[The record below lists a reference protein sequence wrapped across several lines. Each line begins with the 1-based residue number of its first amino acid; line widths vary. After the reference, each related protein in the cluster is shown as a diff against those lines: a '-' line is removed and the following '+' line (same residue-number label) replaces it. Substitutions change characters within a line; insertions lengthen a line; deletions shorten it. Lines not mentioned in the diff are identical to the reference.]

1 MELNGADIQTSRNM
15 VIIRKGNE
23 LTLVNTVRL
32 NAQELKTLDSLGKVV
47 HIVRIGAFH
56 GRDDAF
62 YCHQYPNAQLLTLE
76 GTTYESGLT
85 SHQDLTPQGE
95 IPFTGCSLFVFD
107 TSTLPEGVL
116 HIDREGGILISY
128 DSIQNI
134 TAIDEF
140 YNLETAQS
148 YRDQG
153 LVRSANISSTW
164 LGATH
169 TRACDF
175 YRLLGMKPFRHLL
188 TAHGEPLLNNAFERV
203 AQSIRHVFS

>member
-47 HIVRIGAFH
+47 HIVRIGTFH

-62 YCHQYPNAQLLTLE
+62 YCHQYPYAQLLTLE

-95 IPFTGCSLFVFD
+95 MLFTGCSLFVFD

-116 HIDREGGILISY
+116 HIDREGGY
-128 DSIQNI
+128 
-134 TAIDEF
+134 
-140 YNLETAQS
+140 
-148 YRDQG
+148 
-153 LVRSANISSTW
+153 
-164 LGATH
+164 
-169 TRACDF
+169 
-175 YRLLGMKPFRHLL
+175 
-188 TAHGEPLLNNAFERV
+188 
-203 AQSIRHVFS
+203 